1 MTGPL
6 PNEPSKGTDAQAAD
20 PFAVRGG
27 QGGLKRQSLRGSL
40 ATLVAQGIKMVIQI
54 GSQIALA
61 RLLFPAEYGLVAMAY
76 PVVAFVQVFNDIGL
90 GQAIVQRP
98 VLEQKQV
105 SALFWLNL
113 GVSFLLG
120 LSVILISP

>member
-1 MTGPL
+1 MNTQL
-6 PNEPSKGTDAQAAD
+6 PDDPSERAAAEAID
-20 PFAVRGG
+20 PFAVKGG

-40 ATLVAQGIKMVIQI
+40 ATVVAQGIKMVIQI

-76 PVVAFVQVFNDIGL
+76 PVVAFVQVFNDVGL

-98 VLEQKQV
+98 VLQQEQV
-105 SALFWLNL
+105 
-113 GVSFLLG
+113 
-120 LSVILISP
+120 